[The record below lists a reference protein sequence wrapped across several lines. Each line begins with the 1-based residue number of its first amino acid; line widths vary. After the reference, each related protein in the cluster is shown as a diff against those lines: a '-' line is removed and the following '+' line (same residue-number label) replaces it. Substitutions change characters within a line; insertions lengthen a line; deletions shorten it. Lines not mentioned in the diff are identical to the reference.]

1 MYVPS
6 TPLFQASQ
14 LSYGGLS
21 NRQEPNSCHSFT
33 VPLTVSVGV
42 PPAANPGYTVS
53 SGGGRNTGR
62 GAGTGQGKEDHHQGW
77 AAEQVTLVD
86 DGLAE
91 LPHIKNDG

>member
-14 LSYGGLS
+14 LSYSGLS
-21 NRQEPNSCHSFT
+21 NRQEPNSRHSCT

-42 PPAANPGYTVS
+42 PPAAHPGHMVS
-53 SGGGRNTGR
+53 SGGGVNTGR
-62 GAGTGQGKEDHHQGW
+62 GAGTGQGKEGHHQGW

-91 LPHIKNDG
+91 LPHIKDDG

>member
-6 TPLFQASQ
+6 TPLFQASK

-33 VPLTVSVGV
+33 VPLTVLVGA
-42 PPAANPGYTVS
+42 PPAANPGHTVS
-53 SGGGRNTGR
+53 SGSGGNTGK
-62 GAGTGQGKEDHHQGW
+62 GAGTGQGKEGCHHGW

-86 DGLAE
+86 DSLAE
-91 LPHIKNDG
+91 LPHIKDDG